1 MIVDQLDPGLT
12 PSRSGWHIAGLP
24 RNVMTRLIG
33 VLTLL
38 TALTANAA
46 VVLPLGTAPQ
56 VLIPAAGSTPGA
68 NGTFF
73 RSDITIVNLNTHDQQ
88 VLLRWLPRAGA
99 GTPTSTTITIPARFA
114 IRSSDFV
121 KDYLNTTG
129 IGAIIVTGVTA
140 AGAPD
145 SSAALDVVSRIWTN
159 APGTSG
165 TTSQSFFAIPLSAVN
180 TSSAAFFGMGD
191 AENPEAFHE
200 NVGIV
205 NVDPV
210 NAQTFAVALIA
221 HSVTP
226 FTIQVTVP
234 PMSMQQV
241 PATGASGVVVEIVVT
256 NITPAATKSNLW
268 TTYCSTVDN
277 ITGDAWSELPVLGT
291 GL

>member
-1 MIVDQLDPGLT
+1 
-12 PSRSGWHIAGLP
+12 
-24 RNVMTRLIG
+24 MTRLIG
-33 VLTLL
+33 VLTLTLL
-38 TALTANAA
+38 TAVTASAA

-56 VLIPAAGSTPGA
+56 VLIPAAGSAPGA

-73 RSDITIVNLNTHDQQ
+73 RSDITIVNVATHDQQ
-88 VLLRWLPRAGA
+88 VLLQWLPRAG
-99 GTPTSTTITIPARFA
+99 GTPTSNTITVPARSG

-121 KDYLNTTG
+121 QSYLNTTG

-145 SSAALDVVSRIWTN
+145 SSATLDVVSRIWTN
-159 APGTSG
+159 EPGTSG
-165 TTSQSFFAIPLSAVN
+165 TTSQTFFAIPLSAVN

-191 AENPEAFHE
+191 AENPEAFHV

-210 NAQTFAVALIA
+210 NAQTFAVALIG
-221 HSVTP
+221 HSVPP

-234 PMSMQQV
+234 PMSMQQF
-241 PATGASGVVVEIVVT
+241 PATGASGIVTEITVT
-256 NITPAATKSNLW
+256 NITPVATKSNLW
-268 TTYCSTVDN
+268 TTYCSTIDN